1 MNTLERV
8 AIIGLVGAVGYLLG
22 RSFGD
27 KPLYADSTVNS
38 DHHMIAVAAPYQ
50 AGVSL
55 LYVLDTETKQ
65 LAIYEA
71 RGGSKSSAR
80 LSFLAARR
88 VDLDLRLEGY
98 HDDSEYS
105 FSDLAGQFR
114 KNGWTDIRPGVP
126 SGAGSA
132 DKSDSKTDKGRS
144 PPPRSRTAPIR
155 TPRRKGA
162 SRSRK
167 VATTRFPKRGS
178 LCNLPPPRLS
188 REIANAIPTIPPF
201 PTDANVA
208 EEYISFED
216 ALRRLELQDAQLKR
230 LISENEIKAYRDGER
245 MKLKREDVDRLRNRL
260 VGTEAE
266 AAQTEELVF
275 EDDEAGEEPGMET
288 VPLTEAETMVEKT
301 APKRPA
307 RRARARPRA
316 SRARCRRAQARRRHC
331 RRSSR
336 RAAESPSKCPRPT
349 QEAKG
354 RSSRQ

>member
-126 SGAGSA
+126 TGAGSA
-132 DKSDSKTDKGRS
+132 DKSDSKSDKGEKPS
-144 PPPRSRTAPIR
+144 TEKSN
-155 TPRRKGA
+155 GA
-162 SRSRK
+162 S
-167 VATTRFPKRGS
+167 P
-178 LCNLPPPRLS
+178 
-188 REIANAIPTIPPF
+188 NAKK
-201 PTDANVA
+201 
-208 EEYISFED
+208 E
-216 ALRRLELQDAQLKR
+216 
-230 LISENEIKAYRDGER
+230 G
-245 MKLKREDVDRLRNRL
+245 
-260 VGTEAE
+260 G
-266 AAQTEELVF
+266 
-275 EDDEAGEEPGMET
+275 
-288 VPLTEAETMVEKT
+288 
-301 APKRPA
+301 
-307 RRARARPRA
+307 
-316 SRARCRRAQARRRHC
+316 
-331 RRSSR
+331 
-336 RAAESPSKCPRPT
+336 
-349 QEAKG
+349 
-354 RSSRQ
+354 